1 MLSRGGGKK
10 PGQRHL
16 RHFQTTTYFGD
27 ASKNWMI
34 NFRVR
39 NLDAMAAQLRAAGI
53 SVEIDQERCPNGRFA
68 PFERPGKE
76 SD

>member
-1 MLSRGGGKK
+1 
-10 PGQRHL
+10 
-16 RHFQTTTYFGD
+16 
-27 ASKNWMI
+27 MI

-53 SVEIDQERCPNGRFA
+53 SVEIDQERHPNGRFA
-68 PFERPGKE
+68 PFERPGRE